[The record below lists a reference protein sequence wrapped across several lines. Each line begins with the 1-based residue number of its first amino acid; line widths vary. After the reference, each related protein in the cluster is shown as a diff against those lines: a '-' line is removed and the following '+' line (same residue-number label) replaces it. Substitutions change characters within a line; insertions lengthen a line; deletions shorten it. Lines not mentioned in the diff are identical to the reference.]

1 MSMFDWF
8 KSDTERKRDDYYD
21 LYEKLRSA
29 VSEHDH
35 KVSEANGAYSSYLG
49 TIPNLSNSKI
59 PSNDFETSREELTEK
74 LKQYFRADQEKRSS
88 LVAAKNKAYERY
100 VHYKNLAIKEAEAE
114 RVRREKELKEL
125 QERLERLISGER

>member
-8 KSDTERKRDDYYD
+8 KSDSERKRDDYYQ
-21 LYEKLRSA
+21 LYEKLKSA
-29 VSEHDH
+29 ISEHDH
-35 KVSEANGAYSSYLG
+35 KVSEANAAYSSYLG

-88 LVAAKNKAYERY
+88 LTAAKNKAYERY
-100 VHYKNLAIKEAEAE
+100 VHYNNLAIKEAEAE
-114 RVRREKELKEL
+114 RARRDKELKEL

>member
-8 KSDTERKRDDYYD
+8 KSDLEKKRDEYYE
-21 LYEKLRSA
+21 LYEKLKSA
-29 VSEHDH
+29 ISEHDH
-35 KVSEANGAYSSYLG
+35 KVSEANAAYNSYIG

-59 PSNDFETSREELTEK
+59 PSNDFETSREEITEK
-74 LKQYFRADQEKRSS
+74 LKQYFRADQENRGS
-88 LVAAKNKAYERY
+88 LVSAKNKAYERY
-100 VHYKNLAIKEAEAE
+100 VHYKDLAIKEAEAE

>member
-8 KSDTERKRDDYYD
+8 KSDTERKRDDYYE

-74 LKQYFRADQEKRSS
+74 LKQHFRADQEKRSS

>member
-1 MSMFDWF
+1 MFDWF

-29 VSEHDH
+29 VSEHEH

>member
-1 MSMFDWF
+1 MFDWF
-8 KSDTERKRDDYYD
+8 KSDSERKRDDYYE
-21 LYEKLRSA
+21 LYQKLKSA
-29 VSEHDH
+29 ISEHDH
-35 KVSEANGAYSSYLG
+35 KVSEANAAYSSYLG

-74 LKQYFRADQEKRSS
+74 LKQYFRGDQEKRSS

-100 VHYKNLAIKEAEAE
+100 VHYNNLAIKEEEAE
-114 RVRREKELKEL
+114 RARRDKELKEL

>member
-1 MSMFDWF
+1 MSVFNWF
-8 KSDTERKRDDYYD
+8 KSDSERKRDDYYE
-21 LYEKLRSA
+21 LYEKLKSA
-29 VSEHDH
+29 ISEHDH
-35 KVSEANGAYSSYLG
+35 KVSEANAAYSSYLG
-49 TIPNLSNSKI
+49 AIPNLSNSKI

>member
-1 MSMFDWF
+1 MSVFDWF
-8 KSDTERKRDDYYD
+8 KSGTEKKRDDYYE
-21 LYEKLRSA
+21 LYEKLKSA
-29 VSEHDH
+29 ISEHDH

-59 PSNDFETSREELTEK
+59 PSNDFETSREEITEK
-74 LKQYFRADQEKRSS
+74 LKQYFRADQDKRSA

-100 VHYKNLAIKEAEAE
+100 VHYKDLAIKEAEAE
-114 RVRREKELKEL
+114 RVKREKELKEL